1 MKKKALAL
9 VTAAIMTATLL
20 AGCAGK
26 SNGSNDKK
34 NDGTKKEQKLVLRE
48 GALKTLDSVLATD
61 TVSFDV
67 IQNSQETLLVSNND
81 VPEAGAAEKWEVS
94 EDGLTWTFKL
104 RDLNWSDGK
113 PVTAKDFEFA
123 WKRLLDPNTGAF
135 YSFFLFPV
143 KNAEKYS
150 NGEAKADEVGIKA
163 TDDKTL
169 VVTLDRAVPY
179 FEQIVA
185 FPGLAPQREDIV
197 TVEGSEYGTDPAKL
211 VYSGPFVV
219 EQWQKGAKVVLKK
232 NEKYYNA
239 ANIKLEKAE
248 LLQID
253 EIKTAYDQFKAG
265 KLDVTSATG
274 EYLEQLTK
282 DAKAG
287 KYNLVEGVEP
297 SSFYMVFNTE
307 GKDNKALTNAKV
319 RLAFSLVLDR
329 EEYVGSVYKRGV
341 AAYGMVPKG
350 LLVGDDEFRA
360 KVEEPLKALLDQY
373 KDPKALLIEGL
384 KEAGLDADPSKHTF
398 RYLPQNSDAETKKYS
413 EYFQNVWQTKLGVK
427 VEIQPAADFSDY
439 LTKVQ
444 SQQFDIAM
452 SGWGADYNDPMT
464 FLDLFGKDNGNNNG
478 KYYNEQYEQLLVKVQ
493 NEIDNAKR
501 TEIFAQME
509 KLIIEDAAIAP
520 LFYRDKKSFQQKHVK
535 GVQLPSFGGTY
546 QLRWAYVE

>member
-1 MKKKALAL
+1 MKKKALLL
-9 VTAAIMTATLL
+9 VTAAIMTATTLL

-26 SNGSNDKK
+26 TDNK
-34 NDGTKKEQKLVLRE
+34 NAGPKEQKLVLRE
-48 GALKTLDSVLATD
+48 GALRTMDSVLATD
-61 TVSFDV
+61 VVSFDV
-67 IQNSQETLLVSNND
+67 IQNTQETLLVSNNN

-113 PVTAKDFEFA
+113 PLTAKDFEFT
-123 WKRLLDPNTGAF
+123 WKRLLDPNTGAA

-143 KNAEKYS
+143 KNAEKYYA
-150 NGEAKADEVGIKA
+150 GQAKAEDLGIKA

-169 VVTLDRAVPY
+169 VITLDRAVPY
-179 FEQIVA
+179 FEQIAA

-197 TVEGSEYGTDPAKL
+197 TAQGSEYGTDPAKL

-232 NEKYYNA
+232 NAKYYNA
-239 ANIKLEKAE
+239 ANIKLETVE
-248 LLQID
+248 LLQIE

-265 KLDVTSATG
+265 KLDASSATG
-274 EYLEQLTK
+274 EYLTK
-282 DAKAG
+282 MTEEAKAG
-287 KYNLVEGVEP
+287 KYNLIEGVDP

-319 RLAFSLVLDR
+319 RLAFSLALDR
-329 EEYVGSVYKRGV
+329 EEYVESVYKRGLP
-341 AAYGMVPKG
+341 AYGLIPNE
-350 LLVGDDEFRA
+350 LLVGDTDFRK
-360 KVEEPLKALLDQY
+360 KVEEPLKAVASKY
-373 KDPKALLIEGL
+373 SDPKALLIEGL
-384 KEAGLDADPSKHTF
+384 KEAGLDADPAKHTF
-398 RYLPQNSDAETKKYS
+398 KYLPQASDAETKKNS
-413 EYFQNVWQTKLGVK
+413 EYFQNLWQTKLGVK

-464 FLDLFGKDNGNNNG
+464 FIDLFGKDNGNNNG
-478 KYYNEQYEQLLVKVQ
+478 KYVNQKFEELLVKVQ
-493 NEIDNAKR
+493 NETDNAKR
-501 TEIFAQME
+501 LEMFAEME
-509 KLIIEDAAIAP
+509 KMLIEDAAIAP
-520 LFYRDKKSFQQKHVK
+520 LFYKDVKSFQQKHVK
-535 GVQLPSFGGTY
+535 GLQLPKFGGTF